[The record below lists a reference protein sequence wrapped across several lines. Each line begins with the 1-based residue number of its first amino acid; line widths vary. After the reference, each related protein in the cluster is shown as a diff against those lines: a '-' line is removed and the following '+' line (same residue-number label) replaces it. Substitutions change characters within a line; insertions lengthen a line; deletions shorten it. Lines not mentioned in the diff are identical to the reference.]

1 MIILTFIEDN
11 INARENRYVACNYK
25 SDRLHVHTDI
35 TWIPKKQ
42 KWCIYKYHFYFTPS
56 EKHFSGSFVTFKE
69 YNPIQFET
77 TEFNKEFDSIEAAK
91 AWVQLDV
98 NKYWNIFIEECSKI

>member
-1 MIILTFIEDN
+1 MITFYFIEDN

-35 TWIPKKQ
+35 IWDFQKQ

-56 EKHFSGSFVTFKE
+56 ENYFSNTFVNKG

-77 TEFNKEFDSIEAAK
+77 TDLNKEFDDIEAAK
-91 AWVQLDV
+91 AWIQLNV
-98 NKYWNIFIEECSKI
+98 NKYWKIFIDECFKV

>member
-1 MIILTFIEDN
+1 MIVFDFIEDN

-35 TWIPKKQ
+35 VYDFRKQ
-42 KWCIYKYHFYFTPS
+42 KWCVYKYQFYLTPS
-56 EKHFSGSFVTFKE
+56 KE
-69 YNPIQFET
+69 YFSSLIVNSREYDPIQFET
-77 TEFNKEFDSIEAAK
+77 TLINKEFDNIETAK
-91 AWVQLDV
+91 AWIQLNV